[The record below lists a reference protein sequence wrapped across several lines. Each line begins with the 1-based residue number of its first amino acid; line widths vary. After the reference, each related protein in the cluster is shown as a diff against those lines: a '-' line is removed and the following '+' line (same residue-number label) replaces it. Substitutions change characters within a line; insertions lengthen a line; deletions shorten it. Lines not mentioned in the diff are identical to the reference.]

1 MILDEMI
8 QMKKERGYSLKRIS
22 EESGIPVV
30 TLQKIFSKKTE
41 NPRKSTLD
49 AIAKVFYIHTPEN
62 IEKTEAPVKKEEKEY
77 STELVRQDITAYVH
91 MCFYVYIKKRNLS
104 CKVFG
109 SHIPVWLDPEEKDV
123 VVPDVMVICDR
134 KKIRKNGI
142 LGAPD
147 FILEVLSNTDRKND
161 VYVKLEK
168 YLTAGVRECWMV
180 DPRKKRLLV
189 YDFMDENAFPCVYP
203 LQGSVPVGIFDGDL
217 QIDLNPISE
226 TILDLGNLN

>member
-62 IEKTEAPVKKEEKEY
+62 IEKTEAPLKKEEKEY

-91 MCFYVYIKKRNLS
+91 MCFYAYIKNRNLRTGVQDYS
-104 CKVFG
+104 IV
-109 SHIPVWLDPEEKDV
+109 DKDA
-123 VVPDVMVICDR
+123 R
-134 KKIRKNGI
+134 RNRYEG
-142 LGAPD
+142 L
-147 FILEVLSNTDRKND
+147 FI
-161 VYVKLEK
+161 
-168 YLTAGVRECWMV
+168 
-180 DPRKKRLLV
+180 
-189 YDFMDENAFPCVYP
+189 
-203 LQGSVPVGIFDGDL
+203 
-217 QIDLNPISE
+217 
-226 TILDLGNLN
+226 